1 MVIAAPTLDSIY
13 RVPLAFHSDHVGE
26 KILEKLG
33 MLSVTPDMSKWQ
45 ALVENIEKSE
55 DILTIGMVGKYT
67 DLEDAYYSLNE

>member
-1 MVIAAPTLDSIY
+1 
-13 RVPLAFHSDHVGE
+13 
-26 KILEKLG
+26 

-45 ALVENIEKSE
+45 SLVENIANSE